1 MWEYKVMC
9 LRKMKLMN
17 MRDQMIA
24 LDEAGREEW
33 ELVGVVDT
41 EQGTYAYLKR
51 PGKAAKALSK
61 G

>member
-1 MWEYKVMC
+1 MWEYKVMI
-9 LRKMKLMN
+9 LSKIALVN
-17 MRDQMIA
+17 LRDQMLA
-24 LDEAGREEW
+24 LDKAGREGW

-51 PGKAAKALSK
+51 LGKVLSK